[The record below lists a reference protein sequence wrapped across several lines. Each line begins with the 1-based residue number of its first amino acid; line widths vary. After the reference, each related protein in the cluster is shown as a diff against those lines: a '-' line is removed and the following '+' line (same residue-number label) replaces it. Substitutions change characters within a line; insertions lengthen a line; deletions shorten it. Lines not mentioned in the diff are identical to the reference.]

1 MMNAEGQKSTQMRV
15 AFALMCGLAICCAAM
30 YITAD
35 GNDVADETVKYTDI
49 MPYIQ
54 QSKMAKADNS
64 KYGHGTV
71 VGPNPTMKD
80 FNKVES
86 YDTKKAGV
94 IITQTTSKGREV
106 LAHYFKRLEAKI
118 AAEVAARKYDINQL
132 KTKMAK
138 NMALNAAAR
147 KKMKVAISKQMATN
161 AKIAKDA
168 LDKKMGEVAVQFAKT
183 AEFENK
189 RYKHNEERSS
199 KTREVMRKNKAHN
212 AKELRIAVTAQQRA
226 MTALAAAT
234 AAKISKTDKRIEA
247 NSDQIKKN
255 ARKARKDLDHA
266 MHKFDK
272 NMLLMTAEAKA
283 GRTALARQASTMDKK
298 VRAMI
303 DGKIK
308 MQVERA
314 KVQFQSIEA
323 QMAEDR
329 RHAAQSLAAAS
340 TRLTG
345 ALAAQ
350 AAVNNKNF
358 AKTVSDIAKAKAES
372 NARIKKASQEFKAQ
386 ILGLSSTA
394 HQQIQKLNMRESVLT
409 GKVNANK
416 AAQQQVNGKVRGEI
430 DHMVKIGN
438 ERESKL
444 AKKNKQLGKIIA
456 KNKAAAE
463 KMMQQIANNFY
474 TNLEKIKK
482 QMAKDRAFA
491 EHRLGKACQG
501 LYSNIA
507 SNIKAQAAVNQKLDQ
522 ATRRAAMDAAVA
534 LRQAKSGF
542 ASHIGKLSAVV
553 AKNEKK
559 SNAAV
564 AHLTGVVHHN
574 DLKDAAA
581 RQVLVIQQKANKAT
595 VKDAIGQAIAKGEA
609 RAQQI
614 EKMAKKMNKKTRVAL
629 NARISTEISHLT
641 KKIHHGIE
649 DLQLSTRGAR
659 RVMKRQVRESLL
671 SEAAVLKMQV
681 KDTVKWAN
689 KRFVELGVLSSKN
702 KKVDVA
708 AAKARASKA
717 IVYAVLAQ
725 ARCLVSLKE
734 ELSKGPKKGNAN
746 IAAFGELMVKNA
758 DTVVAQMK
766 ANLQALVD
774 KVEEAKDATS
784 LKIGATDK
792 LAALIHIQALDAV
805 KAALSKA
812 ASAVE
817 DKFGKV
823 YAGLGKA
830 RAANSQRLASAVVA
844 LNNALAKNAALQSAS
859 FSKTVTNIVKAKKQA
874 AAQVDLSR
882 KGFTL
887 ALASVTASITA
898 AEQRK
903 VSEIQ
908 IVGKFKIPNSVQ
920 KARVGDR
927 TRAEIDHVI
936 TLANKHF
943 SDTKRKRGAVKELM
957 DKTKLVAAQQVK
969 DLKKSTLMKLESLS
983 GSLAPFFVQ
992 SRADLVKATEMLF
1005 EKHADAQIKETASM
1019 SKVAKGLA
1027 KVSAVSGLASAE
1039 AEFKGQYNT
1048 YVNTWAALQ
1057 KWYGMKMHHI
1067 TGVGLSWSKDPK
1079 TNGLVSEL
1087 AKTMVTL
1094 SNKCLVHAI
1103 QEGEIEAK
1111 IVLDRET
1118 AHMLDARKA
1127 LLAEVGELVEAVA
1140 DKSMRTIH
1148 AARKNMANNYLSL
1161 KGYCGAAD
1169 NKIINFVQS
1178 SKGYRNLM
1186 SIGDFLQTVAIAS
1199 KSKTDVAYGIGAGL
1213 GSIAPA
1219 FGGSPIKESAAK
1231 TKTDG
1236 LVNEYTLLFTQVRM
1250 RWGMGLGKYLLAKLN
1265 ESMAGKGVLTVGKKF
1280 DAEGQFVYVSGNKL
1294 GLSNKLSD
1302 LQSIAAPLVAYQAYL
1317 SKLTSKL
1324 PANVQQVK
1332 FFVPPPEW
1340 DGN

>member
-1 MMNAEGQKSTQMRV
+1 
-15 AFALMCGLAICCAAM
+15 
-30 YITAD
+30 
-35 GNDVADETVKYTDI
+35 VADETVKYTDI

-54 QSKMAKADNS
+54 QSKMAKSDNS
-64 KYGHGTV
+64 KYGAGTV
-71 VGPNPTMKD
+71 VGPNPTMHD

-86 YDTKKAGV
+86 YDTKKAGT

-118 AAEVAARKYDINQL
+118 AAEVSARKYDINQL

-147 KKMKVAISKQMATN
+147 KKMKVAISKQMAAN

-189 RYKHNEERSS
+189 RYKHNSERSA

-266 MHKFDK
+266 CHKFDK

-283 GRTALARQASTMDKK
+283 GRSALARQASTMDKK

-314 KVQFQSIEA
+314 KIQFQSIEA

-329 RHAAQSLAAAS
+329 RHAAAGLASAS

-350 AAVNNKNF
+350 AAINNKRF
-358 AKTVSDIAKAKAES
+358 ARTVSDIAKAKAES

-438 ERESKL
+438 ERETKL

-474 TNLEKIKK
+474 TNLQKIKK
-482 QMAKDRAFA
+482 QMAKDRSFA

-689 KRFVELGVLSSKN
+689 KRFVEIGVLSNQKGN
-702 KKVDVA
+702 NGDYT
-708 AAKARASKA
+708 AAKNRASKA

-734 ELSKGPKKGNAN
+734 ELSKAPKKGNTN
-746 IAAFGELMVKNA
+746 IAAFGDLMVKNA
-758 DTVVAQMK
+758 NTVVAQMK
-766 ANLQALVD
+766 ANLQALMN

-784 LKIGATDK
+784 VKVGPTNK
-792 LAALIHIQALDAV
+792 LAALVHIQALDAV
-805 KAALSKA
+805 KAALTKA
-812 ASAVE
+812 AGAVE

-830 RAANSQRLASAVVA
+830 RSASSQRLASAVVA

-927 TRAEIDHVI
+927 TKAEIDHVI
-936 TLANKHF
+936 LLANKHF
-943 SDTKRKRGAVKELM
+943 SDTSRKRGAVKELM

-969 DLKKSTLMKLESLS
+969 DLKKSTLMKLESLA

-1005 EKHADAQIKETASM
+1005 EKHADSQLKDSAAM
-1019 SKVAKGLA
+1019 NKVAKGLA

-1067 TGVGLSWSKDPK
+1067 TGVGLAWSKDPK
-1079 TNGLVSEL
+1079 TNGFVSEL
-1087 AKTMVTL
+1087 ANTMVTL

-1111 IVLDRET
+1111 IMLDRET
-1118 AHMLDARKA
+1118 EHMLDARKA

-1169 NKIINFVQS
+1169 DKIIDFVQS

-1186 SIGDFLQTVAIAS
+1186 SIGDFLQTVAIAA

-1213 GSIAPA
+1213 GAIAPA
-1219 FGGSPIKESAAK
+1219 FGGAPVKESAAK

-1332 FFVPPPEW
+1332 FYVPPPEW

>member
-1 MMNAEGQKSTQMRV
+1 MGDCRTPSFPAQRTEMMNAEGQKSTQMRV

-64 KYGHGTV
+64 AYGAGTV
-71 VGPNPTMKD
+71 VSANPTMKS
-80 FNKVES
+80 FTRVES
-86 YDTKKAGV
+86 YDAKKAGT
-94 IITQTTSKGREV
+94 IITQTTAKGREV

-138 NMALNAAAR
+138 NMELNAAAR
-147 KKMKVAISKQMATN
+147 KKMKKAISKQMAVN

-168 LDKKMGEVAVQFAKT
+168 LDKKMAQVAVQFAKT

-189 RYKHNEERSS
+189 RYKHNQERSA
-199 KTREVMRKNKAHN
+199 KTRE
-212 AKELRIAVTAQQRA
+212 
-226 MTALAAAT
+226 
-234 AAKISKTDKRIEA
+234 
-247 NSDQIKKN
+247 
-255 ARKARKDLDHA
+255 DLDHA

-283 GRTALARQASTMDKK
+283 GRNALARQAATMDKK

-308 MQVERA
+308 MQVERS

-350 AAVNNKNF
+350 AAINNKRF

-416 AAQQQVNGKVRGEI
+416 AAQQQVNGKVRAEI

-507 SNIKAQAAVNQKLDQ
+507 ANIKAQAAVNKKLDQ

-559 SNAAV
+559 ANAAV
-564 AHLTGVVHHN
+564 AHLTGVVHQN

-629 NARISTEISHLT
+629 NARITTEISHLT

-649 DLQLSTRGAR
+649 DLQLSTKSAR
-659 RVMKRQVRESLL
+659 RAMKRQVRESLL

-689 KRFVELGVLSSKN
+689 KRFVQ
-702 KKVDVA
+702 
-708 AAKARASKA
+708 
-717 IVYAVLAQ
+717 LA
-725 ARCLVSLKE
+725 
-734 ELSKGPKKGNAN
+734 
-746 IAAFGELMVKNA
+746 
-758 DTVVAQMK
+758 T
-766 ANLQALVD
+766 
-774 KVEEAKDATS
+774 
-784 LKIGATDK
+784 
-792 LAALIHIQALDAV
+792 
-805 KAALSKA
+805 
-812 ASAVE
+812 
-817 DKFGKV
+817 
-823 YAGLGKA
+823 
-830 RAANSQRLASAVVA
+830 
-844 LNNALAKNAALQSAS
+844 
-859 FSKTVTNIVKAKKQA
+859 
-874 AAQVDLSR
+874 
-882 KGFTL
+882 
-887 ALASVTASITA
+887 
-898 AEQRK
+898 
-903 VSEIQ
+903 
-908 IVGKFKIPNSVQ
+908 
-920 KARVGDR
+920 
-927 TRAEIDHVI
+927 
-936 TLANKHF
+936 
-943 SDTKRKRGAVKELM
+943 
-957 DKTKLVAAQQVK
+957 
-969 DLKKSTLMKLESLS
+969 LKKD
-983 GSLAPFFVQ
+983 GG
-992 SRADLVKATEMLF
+992 D
-1005 EKHADAQIKETASM
+1005 
-1019 SKVAKGLA
+1019 
-1027 KVSAVSGLASAE
+1027 SA
-1039 AEFKGQYNT
+1039 
-1048 YVNTWAALQ
+1048 
-1057 KWYGMKMHHI
+1057 
-1067 TGVGLSWSKDPK
+1067 
-1079 TNGLVSEL
+1079 
-1087 AKTMVTL
+1087 
-1094 SNKCLVHAI
+1094 
-1103 QEGEIEAK
+1103 
-1111 IVLDRET
+1111 
-1118 AHMLDARKA
+1118 
-1127 LLAEVGELVEAVA
+1127 
-1140 DKSMRTIH
+1140 
-1148 AARKNMANNYLSL
+1148 
-1161 KGYCGAAD
+1161 
-1169 NKIINFVQS
+1169 
-1178 SKGYRNLM
+1178 
-1186 SIGDFLQTVAIAS
+1186 
-1199 KSKTDVAYGIGAGL
+1199 
-1213 GSIAPA
+1213 
-1219 FGGSPIKESAAK
+1219 
-1231 TKTDG
+1231 
-1236 LVNEYTLLFTQVRM
+1236 
-1250 RWGMGLGKYLLAKLN
+1250 
-1265 ESMAGKGVLTVGKKF
+1265 
-1280 DAEGQFVYVSGNKL
+1280 
-1294 GLSNKLSD
+1294 
-1302 LQSIAAPLVAYQAYL
+1302 
-1317 SKLTSKL
+1317 
-1324 PANVQQVK
+1324 
-1332 FFVPPPEW
+1332 
-1340 DGN
+1340 

>member
-1 MMNAEGQKSTQMRV
+1 MGTSHSIVPALRKGMMNAEGQKSTQMRV

-94 IITQTTSKGREV
+94 IITQTTAKGREV

-234 AAKISKTDKRIEA
+234 AAKIAKTDKRIEA

-283 GRTALARQASTMDKK
+283 GRTALARQAATMDKK

-308 MQVERA
+308 MQVERS

-350 AAVNNKNF
+350 AAINNKRF

-416 AAQQQVNGKVRGEI
+416 AAQQQVNGKVRAEI

-456 KNKAAAE
+456 KNKAAV
-463 KMMQQIANNFY
+463 
-474 TNLEKIKK
+474 EKIKK

-507 SNIKAQAAVNQKLDQ
+507 ANIKAQAAVNQKLDQ

-564 AHLTGVVHHN
+564 SKLTGVVHAN
-574 DLKDAAA
+574 DLKDKAA
-581 RQVLVIQQKANKAT
+581 REVLVIQQKANKAT

-649 DLQLSTRGAR
+649 DLQLSTKGAR
-659 RVMKRQVRESLL
+659 RAMKRQVRESLL

-689 KRFVELGVLSSKN
+689 KRFVELGTAGTKT
-702 KKVDVA
+702 KGFDVA
-708 AAKARASKA
+708 AAKKRASKA
-717 IVYAVLAQ
+717 IVYSVLAQ
-725 ARCLVSLKE
+725 ARCLISLKE
-734 ELSKGPKKGNAN
+734 ELSKPVKKNNGD
-746 IAAFGELMVKNA
+746 IAAFGDQMVKNA
-758 DTVVAQMK
+758 ESVVAQMK
-766 ANLQALVD
+766 ANLQALID
-774 KVEEAKDATS
+774 KVEEAKDTTQ
-784 LKIGATDK
+784 LKMGTTDK
-792 LAALIHIQALDAV
+792 MAALIHIDALESV
-805 KAALSKA
+805 KAALVEASKA
-812 ASAVE
+812 VE
-817 DKFGKV
+817 SKFGKV
-823 YAGLGKA
+823 YVGLGKA
-830 RAANSQRLASAVVA
+830 RAANDQ
-844 LNNALAKNAALQSAS
+844 
-859 FSKTVTNIVKAKKQA
+859 
-874 AAQVDLSR
+874 
-882 KGFTL
+882 
-887 ALASVTASITA
+887 
-898 AEQRK
+898 
-903 VSEIQ
+903 
-908 IVGKFKIPNSVQ
+908 
-920 KARVGDR
+920 
-927 TRAEIDHVI
+927 
-936 TLANKHF
+936 
-943 SDTKRKRGAVKELM
+943 
-957 DKTKLVAAQQVK
+957 
-969 DLKKSTLMKLESLS
+969 
-983 GSLAPFFVQ
+983 
-992 SRADLVKATEMLF
+992 
-1005 EKHADAQIKETASM
+1005 
-1019 SKVAKGLA
+1019 
-1027 KVSAVSGLASAE
+1027 
-1039 AEFKGQYNT
+1039 
-1048 YVNTWAALQ
+1048 
-1057 KWYGMKMHHI
+1057 
-1067 TGVGLSWSKDPK
+1067 
-1079 TNGLVSEL
+1079 
-1087 AKTMVTL
+1087 
-1094 SNKCLVHAI
+1094 
-1103 QEGEIEAK
+1103 
-1111 IVLDRET
+1111 
-1118 AHMLDARKA
+1118 
-1127 LLAEVGELVEAVA
+1127 
-1140 DKSMRTIH
+1140 
-1148 AARKNMANNYLSL
+1148 
-1161 KGYCGAAD
+1161 
-1169 NKIINFVQS
+1169 
-1178 SKGYRNLM
+1178 
-1186 SIGDFLQTVAIAS
+1186 
-1199 KSKTDVAYGIGAGL
+1199 
-1213 GSIAPA
+1213 
-1219 FGGSPIKESAAK
+1219 
-1231 TKTDG
+1231 
-1236 LVNEYTLLFTQVRM
+1236 
-1250 RWGMGLGKYLLAKLN
+1250 
-1265 ESMAGKGVLTVGKKF
+1265 
-1280 DAEGQFVYVSGNKL
+1280 
-1294 GLSNKLSD
+1294 
-1302 LQSIAAPLVAYQAYL
+1302 
-1317 SKLTSKL
+1317 
-1324 PANVQQVK
+1324 
-1332 FFVPPPEW
+1332 
-1340 DGN
+1340 